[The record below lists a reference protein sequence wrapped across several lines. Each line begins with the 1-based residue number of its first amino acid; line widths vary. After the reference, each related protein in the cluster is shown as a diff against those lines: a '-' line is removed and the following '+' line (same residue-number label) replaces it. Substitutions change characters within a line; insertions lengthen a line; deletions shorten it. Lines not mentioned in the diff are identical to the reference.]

1 MKNDEKAIVLGAGAV
16 LTYLFLQKKEGK
28 KEEKV
33 NVPNLSIFP
42 TEFYA

>member
-1 MKNDEKAIVLGAGAV
+1 MKNDEKAIIAGAGVV
-16 LTYLFLQKKEGK
+16 LTYLFLKGKE
-28 KEEKV
+28 KEKEKKV